1 MGKYICTVCG
11 YDYDSADGDPSRGIA
26 PGTRWEDLPEDWV
39 CPICGADKSM
49 FVPEGGAETA
59 GRPSEPG
66 RGSGANGEENDM
78 LVNSVVCSNL
88 ARGCAKQYLE
98 EESGLFARLAD
109 YFESRA
115 EPRGDLES
123 LAGMISEDAQTGY
136 ALALDAARKAGD
148 RGAQRALTWGEKVS
162 RIQGGLLGTA
172 SRAISAGEQVFVC
185 GPAAL
190 SLWTAPP
197 AICPVCRCRRLSS
210 TRSRGHEHARCE
222 ISVCVPR
229 TACAR
234 LPPGPLTRRTDRLV
248 RCLDACHA
256 CVDAVPPAP
265 FSGF

>member
-1 MGKYICTVCG
+1 MGRYICTVCG
-11 YDYDSADGDPSRGIA
+11 YDYDQADGDPSRGIA

-162 RIQGGLLGTA
+162 RIQGGLLEKYRKQGDKA
-172 SRAISAGEQVFVC
+172 LEGKVFVC
-185 GPAAL
+185 EACGFIFVGD
-190 SLWTAPP
+190 APP
-197 AICPVCRCRRLSS
+197 AICPVCKVPAFKFNQVQ
-210 TRSRGHEHARCE
+210 RGA
-222 ISVCVPR
+222 
-229 TACAR
+229 
-234 LPPGPLTRRTDRLV
+234 
-248 RCLDACHA
+248 
-256 CVDAVPPAP
+256 
-265 FSGF
+265 